1 MANYLENLPN
11 ELIEVIYEKKH
22 RAEFKSSLEGVKK
35 FEFPCMLEITQPY
48 VGSIYLIEG
57 RGRLMLYRYS
67 TFSHH
72 YFCRLSSEDEVIK
85 VSRRSKSKIYLFG
98 HPPSPYVEAVR
109 D

>member
-22 RAEFKSSLEGVKK
+22 RAEFKSSLGGVKK
-35 FEFPCMLEITQPY
+35 FKFPCMLKTTQPY
-48 VGSIYLIEG
+48 VGSIYRIEG
-57 RGRLMLYRYS
+57 REHLMWYRYS

-72 YFCRLSSEDEVIK
+72 YFCGLSSEDEVIK
-85 VSRRSKSKIYLFG
+85 VSRRAKSKIYLFG
-98 HPPSPYVEAVR
+98 RSPRGVFF